1 MSSKTLANAPPLPV
15 PSVITDARKLTAQLR
30 AAERDAAKARG
41 ELRSLKAS
49 QSTAVAQAEAK
60 VTLLE
65 QQLKKTN
72 AKVAQVTKQAKGE
85 ETPKKI
91 QKNNR

>member
-1 MSSKTLANAPPLPV
+1 MSKLVSSNAPVPAPPV
-15 PSVITDARKLTAQLR
+15 ATDARKLTAQLR

-72 AKVAQVTKQAKGE
+72 AKVAQVAKQAKGKSE
-85 ETPKKI
+85 KSKKF
-91 QKNNR
+91 KKK